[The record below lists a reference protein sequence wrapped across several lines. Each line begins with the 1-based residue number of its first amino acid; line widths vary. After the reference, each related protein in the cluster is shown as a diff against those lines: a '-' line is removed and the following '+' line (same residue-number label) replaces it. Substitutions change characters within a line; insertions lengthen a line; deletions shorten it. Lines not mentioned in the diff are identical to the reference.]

1 MYMKLLIGTAFLFF
15 SINAIA
21 QCNGTEPQIDLGN
34 DTILCA
40 GQTLELNAPS
50 GFNYYSWSNGSSAD
64 SLLVS
69 SAGEYSVAAGI
80 VGPNLVLNGN
90 FQGGTT
96 AASNNF
102 TTAYA
107 PGTGGSYGLLSNP
120 GTYAI
125 STSPNLVHNNFLV
138 CGDHTSGTGNMLIAN
153 GASTANTTVWSQTVP
168 VTPGTNYVFSFWQ
181 TNVLNATEVSNLQL
195 YINNIPISTIVPTL
209 TTACS
214 WQQNDGVWNA
224 GAATSAILSIVNQSV
239 LSSGNDFAIDDIL
252 FAPVCIVADT
262 IVVEYDTI
270 QVNAGT
276 DIQFCANESEN
287 LTATANVAVTDWSWS
302 SGEATAQ
309 ITPLT
314 AGTYTVTGTSVNGCT
329 TSDAVNVAI
338 TAMNWD
344 IDQVIMGPSDC
355 GVNNGYVSVM
365 TSGTFSDPPSY
376 NWSGPGPN
384 STNDID
390 ASVFTDLSPG
400 WYYLVI
406 ESDGCYRYD
415 SVQVV
420 PNNPP
425 VAGLSATPL
434 SGIYPLTVDFTNSSQ
449 NSSDFTWS
457 FGNGNT
463 ANTTDLTG
471 QTQTY
476 DTTGVYTV
484 MLVAANG
491 SCSDTAYVTIVVNEP
506 PVIPP
511 TVPVSVETSN
521 VFTPNGDGVNDVYA
535 FKLENIT
542 ELDLVIL
549 NRWGQVMF
557 ESTDLVVTWNGKT
570 LIGLDAPAGVY
581 FYTYKAVG
589 AQQEQFEGHGFIH
602 LVK

>member
-1 MYMKLLIGTAFLFF
+1 MKLLIGIAFLFF
-15 SINAIA
+15 SIHTIA
-21 QCNGTEPQIDLGN
+21 QCNGSEPTIDLGN
-34 DTILCA
+34 DAILCQ
-40 GQTLELNAPS
+40 GELLELNAPS
-50 GFNYYSWSNGSSAD
+50 GFDYYNWSNGSAAD
-64 SLLVS
+64 SLIVS
-69 SAGEYSVAAGI
+69 STGAYFVEAGI
-80 VGPNLVLNGN
+80 IGGNLVLNGN

-96 AASNNF
+96 AAANNF

-107 PGTGGSYGLLSNP
+107 PGSGGTYGLLSTA
-120 GTYAI
+120 GQYAI
-125 STSPNLVHNNFLV
+125 STSPSLVHNNFML
-138 CGDHTSGTGNMLIAN
+138 CGDHTTGTGNMLIAN
-153 GASTANTTVWSQTVP
+153 GASTANTTVWSQTVN
-168 VTPGTNYVFSFWQ
+168 VTPGTNYIFSFWQ
-181 TNVLNATEVSNLQL
+181 TNVLNAVEVSNLQL
-195 YINNIPISTIVPTL
+195 YINNVPISSIVPTN
-209 TTACS
+209 TTGCS
-214 WQQNDGVWNA
+214 WQENNGVWNS
-224 GAATSAILSIVNQSV
+224 AASTQAILSIVNQSV
-239 LSSGNDFAIDDIL
+239 LSSGNDFAIDDIF
-252 FAPVCIVADT
+252 FAPICIVSDT
-262 IVVEYDTI
+262 INIIYDTI

-302 SGEATAQ
+302 SGESTAQ

-314 AGTYTVTGTSVNGCT
+314 AGMYTVTGTSVNGCT
-329 TSDAVNVAI
+329 SSDAVNVAI
-338 TAMNWD
+338 TAMDWD

-365 TSGTFSDPPSY
+365 TSGTFSDPASY

-415 SVQVV
+415 SVQVI

-425 VAGLSATPL
+425 VAAISATPT
-434 SGIYPLTVDFTNSSQ
+434 SGIYPVTVDITNSSQ
-449 NSSDFTWS
+449 NSNDYYWD

-463 ANTTDLTG
+463 TTSTDLSG
-471 QTQTY
+471 QQQVY
-476 DTTGVYTV
+476 DTTGVYTI
-484 MLVAANG
+484 MLIAANG
-491 SCSDTAYVTIVVNEP
+491 NCSDTTYVTITVNEP

-511 TVPVSVETSN
+511 TVPVSLETSN

-557 ESTDLVVTWNGKT
+557 QSTDLVVTWNGKT
-570 LIGLDAPAGVY
+570 LIGMDAPAGVY
-581 FYTYKAVG
+581 FYNYKAVG
-589 AQQEQFEGHGFIH
+589 AQNEQFEGHGFIH